1 MEPSPKEPDFPGGE
15 LACPVCSPC
24 HIRSAF
30 SRVLFP
36 LSSLPLSSAG
46 SLVLFSSAGQ
56 LVKGVMCSD
65 IDAMSVDSFLA
76 HFQYFENN
84 LSLLS
89 PYQVPCKQFLLLILS
104 PDPGCWAWIDSGVLR
119 YLYQDYSDGSDDM
132 GSDIEP
138 ELLQF
143 LF

>member
-1 MEPSPKEPDFPGGE
+1 MLNPEQGLSKCALTAEKDD
-15 LACPVCSPC
+15 
-24 HIRSAF
+24 RSAF

-104 PDPGCWAWIDSGVLR
+104 PDPGCRAWIDSGVLR